1 LGTLKF
7 ILWVFKN
14 PRHKIN
20 FLLMPAAIQPSTHKP
35 TLQFG
40 AYGQIVK
47 EMQRALNQRLVQL
60 DTVSTSP
67 MSVSTT
73 GYFDKQTQN
82 AVKYLQ
88 CLAFLP
94 IDGIVGEKTWAY
106 LYRGTASLPELRVGN
121 SGSFVKAV
129 QEALLSGGYYY
140 GIVDGIF
147 GFKTEEAVQAF
158 QSEHYL
164 VCNGIIDTMTWNAL
178 SKFEVHACSCSVNV
192 FGK

>member
-1 LGTLKF
+1 
-7 ILWVFKN
+7 
-14 PRHKIN
+14 
-20 FLLMPAAIQPSTHKP
+20 MPAAIQPSTHKP

-47 EMQRALNQRLVQL
+47 EMQKALNQRLAQL

-88 CLAFLP
+88 CLAYLP
-94 IDGIVGEKTWAY
+94 IDGVVGEKTWAY
-106 LYRGTASLPELRVGN
+106 LCQGTASLPKLHLGD
-121 SGSFVKAV
+121 SGLFVKAV
-129 QEALLSGGYYY
+129 QEALASGGYYY
-140 GIVDGIF
+140 GTIDGVF
-147 GFKTEEAVQAF
+147 GIKTEEAVQAF

-164 VCNGIIDTMTWNAL
+164 VCNGIIETLTWNAL
-178 SKFEVHACSCSVNV
+178 SKFEVHSCYCSVNA